1 MGVNE
6 AVGSGTSL
14 AVGSTE
20 LQLRSHD
27 DQQATADSLSGRII
41 AFHQQI
47 HVADTSHVEETVKR
61 MFFLFSPEYECFI
74 DLQIPM
80 YSSKEGSSSP
90 LRF

>member
-41 AFHQQI
+41 VF
-47 HVADTSHVEETVKR
+47 TN
-61 MFFLFSPEYECFI
+61 
-74 DLQIPM
+74 
-80 YSSKEGSSSP
+80 
-90 LRF
+90 RFMWQTHHMSRKL